1 MSLRGGAALGHD
13 GEQQR
18 SPQKEHELWRNC
30 RFPWNIYEAKQKQL
44 KRSHRLTDQ
53 TWGIENGLNALL
65 TAVESGSL
73 SENQDDAQR
82 EVERNIA
89 SRIWTERNRARL
101 RRKYIRP
108 DPETDPRPQ
117 HHPASFSPAET
128 EVRLHAIIRVSQIR
142 SDMTS
147 AEWNLIVR
155 VTEGFDCPGDG
166 AGIRRVRWKYPHQ
179 ALASRSRFKSAA

>member
-1 MSLRGGAALGHD
+1 MA
-13 GEQQR
+13 
-18 SPQKEHELWRNC
+18 ELP
-30 RFPWNIYEAKQKQL
+30 FPWNIYEAKQKQL

-53 TWGIENGLNALL
+53 TWGIENGLNAFL

-73 SENQDDAQR
+73 SGNQDDAQR
-82 EVERNIA
+82 ELERNIA

-108 DPETDPRPQ
+108 APETDPRPQ

-128 EVRLHAIIRVSQIR
+128 EGRLHAIIRVSQIR

-147 AEWNLIVR
+147 AEWDLIVR
-155 VTEGFDCPGDG
+155 VTEGFDCHEMALESGVS
-166 AGIRRVRWKYPHQ
+166 AGNIRTRLSRLRSGFKTAAQCQHRAAPTQARVE
-179 ALASRSRFKSAA
+179 L